1 MRFLNYAGGVFILL
15 LLALGCKP
23 EAKRS
28 RVLVIQSFRW
38 DDKNYLELNS
48 DIRKELRKNRV
59 NADIRTFYLDCE
71 CYMAEEEEERMY
83 NFIDTI
89 RLWKVKMKR
98 PTPPKPAPIGDR
110 YVCSGCGYEY
120 VPELG
125 DEDGEIAPGTLFEQ
139 LPAEWVCPECAETKD
154 QFVKA

>member
-48 DIRKELRKNRV
+48 DIRKELRKKPG
-59 NADIRTFYLDCE
+59 E
-71 CYMAEEEEERMY
+71 CGHPHVLS
-83 NFIDTI
+83 
-89 RLWKVKMKR
+89 RL
-98 PTPPKPAPIGDR
+98 
-110 YVCSGCGYEY
+110 
-120 VPELG
+120 
-125 DEDGEIAPGTLFEQ
+125 
-139 LPAEWVCPECAETKD
+139 
-154 QFVKA
+154 

>member
-1 MRFLNYAGGVFILL
+1 MPGVFLFCSYWRWG
-15 LLALGCKP
+15 ANRG
-23 EAKRS
+23 ERS

-83 NFIDTI
+83 TLSI
-89 RLWKVKMKR
+89 
-98 PTPPKPAPIGDR
+98 R
-110 YVCSGCGYEY
+110 YVFGSPTSY
-120 VPELG
+120 
-125 DEDGEIAPGTLFEQ
+125 
-139 LPAEWVCPECAETKD
+139 W
-154 QFVKA
+154 